1 MITNTLTGTT
11 VNTYAD
17 ALSLRVA
24 EFAHKTILLK
34 NTHSSNGLHYKLL
47 GYAYPPASG
56 IAKELVAEATLAAAG
71 IVSFE
76 YRQQWFH
83 FTLQVKSA
91 VADSHATYQ
100 VDYSLEGGY

>member
-24 EFAHKTILLK
+24 EFARKTILLK

-47 GYAYPPASG
+47 GYAYPIASG
-56 IAKELVAEATLAAAG
+56 IADTIVTETTLVAGAIAR
-71 IVSFE
+71 FQ
-76 YRQQWFH
+76 YREQWFH

-100 VDYSLEGGY
+100 VDYSLEGGH